1 MLQWVQ
7 AVGCSFI
14 AYKLNKN
21 SGLLLF
27 LPVYLDVDFEK
38 DIVYCEVPFGGVLFI
53 NNLVPHR
60 RYVILFFVCLFVCFN
75 LFVSVQFSVS
85 YGLRESPDFCF
96 PRHLSTN

>member
-7 AVGCSFI
+7 AVACSFI

-21 SGLLLF
+21 RGLLLF

-38 DIVYCEVPFGGVLFI
+38 DIVLCEVPFGGVLFI

-60 RYVILFFVCLFVCFN
+60 RYVFVCFVFFIY
-75 LFVSVQFSVS
+75 LFISVQVS
-85 YGLRESPDFCF
+85 YGLGESPDFCF
-96 PRHLSTN
+96 PRHLWTS